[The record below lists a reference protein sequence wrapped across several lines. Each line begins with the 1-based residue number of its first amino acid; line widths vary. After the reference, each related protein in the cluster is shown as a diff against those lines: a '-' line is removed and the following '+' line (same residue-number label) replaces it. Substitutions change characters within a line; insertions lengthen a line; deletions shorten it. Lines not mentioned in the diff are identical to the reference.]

1 MLCIWKSVLFRDHPV
16 APSSEVPSSWLRGPL
31 IGRKQPCHFI
41 TLASSDLRHA
51 EETLQQ
57 VGEHTVVSFM
67 FYELLSSWSRLRA
80 IHPHT
85 NLDFDV
91 DGFAR

>member
-1 MLCIWKSVLFRDHPV
+1 MEIPG
-16 APSSEVPSSWLRGPL
+16 RGRYPD
-31 IGRKQPCHFI
+31 GP
-41 TLASSDLRHA
+41 
-51 EETLQQ
+51 
-57 VGEHTVVSFM
+57 VVSFM